1 MVARCFFMMMILLGV
16 VTSCSPR
23 QYRMK
28 ETADRLAAG
37 MTKAQVA
44 ELFQNFE
51 SQEVKDNQ
59 IGMEIV
65 RFQPN
70 VEPATVVTYM
80 PKENGVYRYFEV
92 CVVFFDTNNVIVGY
106 KYKHS

>member
-1 MVARCFFMMMILLGV
+1 MRYLLMMMLLLGLA
-16 VTSCSPR
+16 TSCSPR

-44 ELFQNFE
+44 GLFKNFE
-51 SQEVKDNQ
+51 GTEVADKQ

-70 VEPATVVTYM
+70 VESATEVIYM
-80 PKENGVYRYFEV
+80 PKENGEYRYFEV
-92 CVVFFDTNNVIVGY
+92 CVVFFDANNVIVGY